1 MTKRIATGFD
11 LGPLPDGSVLV
22 EFFGDD
28 GETFNSQVVTKAV
41 VESMPT
47 VASLM
52 LVYLERGL
60 GEVKRLMQ
68 QQEGDQ

>member
-22 EFFGDD
+22 EFFADD